1 MHFLT
6 LQNLDPERLLQLV
19 ERGIDMI
26 ENGIQAHHRLDD
38 KIVGLFFAGHSTRT
52 RTSFAAAALKL
63 GAKIIQYGPNEL
75 QLSTGETPED
85 TGRVLAQYLDALVVR
100 TNGKDSDMQALAAQE
115 QMSVINAMSE
125 SEHPTQAIADLI
137 TIREAFGSFDGLH
150 LVYMGE
156 GNNSAAALAYAVSL
170 IPNMRLTLLTP
181 EGYGLNSQV
190 LESTSSKAH
199 AIGSTIIESHDIA
212 DLPMRADVVYTTR
225 WETMGV
231 SHPDPNWKE
240 AFRPFK
246 VTQGIMD
253 TLNQTGKT
261 LFMHDLPAIREQDV
275 ANSVLDGEYSIAFR
289 QALHKQTAAMVV
301 LQEVL
306 LHR

>member
-6 LQNLDPERLLQLV
+6 LKNLNSERLLQLV
-19 ERGIDMI
+19 ERGISMI
-26 ENGIQAHHRLDD
+26 ENGVQPEHRLDE

-85 TGRVLAQYLDALVVR
+85 TGRVLSQYLDALVVR
-100 TNGKDSDMQALAAQE
+100 TNGSDSDMEALASQDK
-115 QMSVINAMSE
+115 MSVINAMSE

-137 TIREAFGSFDGLH
+137 TMREAFGSFDGLH
-150 LVYMGE
+150 IVYMGE
-156 GNNSAAALAYAVSL
+156 GNNSASALAYAVSL
-170 IPNMRLTLLTP
+170 IPNMSLTLLTP
-181 EGYGLNSQV
+181 DGYGLDSKV
-190 LESTSSKAH
+190 LEETSSKA
-199 AIGSTIIESHDIA
+199 AGIGSSIVESHDIA
-212 DLPMRADVVYTTR
+212 DLPERADVVYTTR

-231 SHPDPNWKE
+231 QHADPDWKD

-246 VTQGIMD
+246 VTQGVMD
-253 TLNQTGKT
+253 SLNKTGKT

-275 ANSVLDGEYSIAFR
+275 ANSVLDGEFSIAFR
-289 QALHKQTAAMVV
+289 QAFHKQTAAMVV